1 MITQQSIV
9 VLFLVLLFGFAAAD
23 SDRSWTDEDTGVY
36 VEIIKKIPEHKCKI
50 KSEAQDEIEQ
60 YFKLTDDDGK
70 VVGSNFGGKPY
81 KFTLGRGQ
89 ALRAMDEAMRGMCV
103 GEQRRVKIPAEAY
116 EDEERPR
123 GTIEGQNL
131 NYFVELKSIFR
142 PVPGKS
148 FPFISFDSSRV
159 AGDSWTEDDGL
170 HIEVTH
176 KIPEEECK
184 KAEKHDTLHQQYTVH
199 LADGAYVDS
208 SHARGQPFVFE
219 LGVGR
224 VISGMDRAMEGM
236 CEGERRRLIVP
247 PEAAYGEAGR
257 LPQIPPNS
265 WLHFDIELQKIEKKQ
280 PVEEEKK
287 EEL

>member
-9 VLFLVLLFGFAAAD
+9 VVLLALLGFAAAD
-23 SDRSWTDEDTGVY
+23 SDRSWTDEDTGVS

-131 NYFVELKSIFR
+131 NC
-142 PVPGKS
+142 
-148 FPFISFDSSRV
+148 D
-159 AGDSWTEDDGL
+159 AWTEDDGL